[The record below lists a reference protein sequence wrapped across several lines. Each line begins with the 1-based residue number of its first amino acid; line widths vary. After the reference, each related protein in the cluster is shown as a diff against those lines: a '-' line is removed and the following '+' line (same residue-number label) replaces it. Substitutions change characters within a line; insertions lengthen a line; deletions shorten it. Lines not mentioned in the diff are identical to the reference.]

1 MPSHVERSSDRSSEL
16 AELREQHRAVVGVLR
31 MLGRA
36 GGDLQPV
43 LDIVAE
49 SATQP
54 LCIDLSRAAGF
65 NGAISLSGSDG
76 LRVLQQPGG
85 GSTGAVLVT
94 GCATSPCALTAH
106 SGARSDVL
114 WIRAHA

>member
-1 MPSHVERSSDRSSEL
+1 MADRLQAPQGLAVDGADNLYYSEEDAGRVDL
-16 AELREQHRAVVGVLR
+16 LVRTFKLRPL
-31 MLGRA
+31 
-36 GGDLQPV
+36 PV
-43 LDIVAE
+43 VAE